1 MSDFVFGPVPSRR
14 LGKSI
19 GINNIPPKICSYACI
34 YCQLGRAV
42 KMEAQR
48 RRHYEPQ
55 EVIEAVKKQVKV
67 AEERN
72 EKIDYLT
79 FVPDGEATLDAN
91 LVEIIDGLKDMP
103 YKLAIITN
111 SSLIDREDVR
121 NELMKLDLVSVK
133 VDAFHEDVWRKID
146 HPHRSLDFDSIK
158 KGLEIFAAQYTGKL
172 ITETMLI
179 DGVNDET
186 HEMEQIAAFISTLL
200 PHTAYISIPTRSPA
214 RKDVKPASEEK
225 INEAFQIFSNRMKK
239 VEYLIGHEGNA
250 FAHTG
255 DTEKDI
261 LGITAVHPMRDDSLE
276 EFLRKDGKDWS
287 LVRNLLNRG
296 LLLETN
302 YGGHNFYVR
311 KISERQ
317 QIE

>member
-317 QIE
+317 QI